1 MEPREAN
8 SGSKPKLV
16 EVMADRLRERIF
28 AQDPGAPLGS
38 LNDLAREMGVGIVTV
53 QQVARVLEHEGLLDV
68 RRGPGGGYFGRRPDI
83 TSLERSFGA
92 YLRSEPTS
100 WEEALDITSLL
111 FNELCAAAAR
121 CRDEGQFPVLEAIGA
136 EIAASV
142 AEAEIGPLEGRLQ
155 EQLFRMVRRPLFE
168 MLTRVAM
175 GVSES
180 RQADTTFRWGFGL
193 EQWQASRTAIIRA
206 VLARDADLAHF
217 EANRTNRRVVLR
229 ILDEAAAA

>member
-1 MEPREAN
+1 MEPREAH

-16 EVMADRLRERIF
+16 QVMADRLRETIF
-28 AQDPGAPLGS
+28 AQEPGTPLGS
-38 LNDLAREMGVGIVTV
+38 LNELARDMGVGIVTV

-121 CRDEGQFPVLEAIGA
+121 CRDETQCPVLEAIGA
-136 EIAASV
+136 EIAAS
-142 AEAEIGPLEGRLQ
+142 ATEAEIGPLEGRLQ
-155 EQLFRMVRRPLFE
+155 EHLFRMVRRPLFE

-175 GVSES
+175 GVSEA
-180 RQADTTFRWGFGL
+180 RQADTAFRWGFGL

-206 VLARDADLAHF
+206 VLARDPDLAHF
-217 EANRTNRRVVLR
+217 EANRTNRREVLR

>member
-1 MEPREAN
+1 MDAETTT
-8 SGSKPKLV
+8 SSKPKLV

-28 AQDPGAPLGS
+28 AQEPGEPLGS

-92 YLRSEPTS
+92 YLRSVPSS

-121 CRDEGQFPVLEAIGA
+121 CRDEAQFPVLEAIGK
-136 EIAASV
+136 EIAAS
-142 AEAEIGPLEGRLQ
+142 EDKGEIGPLESRLQ
-155 EQLFRMVRRPLFE
+155 EHLFRMVRRPLFE
-168 MLTRVAM
+168 MLTRVAI
-175 GVSES
+175 GVSVT
-180 RQADTTFRWGFGL
+180 RQADTSFRWGFGL
-193 EQWQASRTAIIRA
+193 EHWRASRTAIIRA
-206 VLARDADLAHF
+206 ILARDPDLAHF
-217 EANRTNRRVVLR
+217 EANRTNRREVLR
-229 ILDEAAAA
+229 ILAETGAD

>member
-1 MEPREAN
+1 MDTPETPSAA
-8 SGSKPKLV
+8 KPKLV
-16 EVMADRLRERIF
+16 QVMADRLRERIF
-28 AQDPGAPLGS
+28 AQEPGESLGS
-38 LNDLAREMGVGIVTV
+38 LSDLARDMGVGIVTV

-92 YLRSEPTS
+92 YLRSVPSS

-121 CRDEGQFPVLEAIGA
+121 CRDEAQFPVLDAIGA
-136 EIAASV
+136 EIAASDS
-142 AEAEIGPLEGRLQ
+142 EAQIGPLEGRLQ
-155 EQLFRMVRRPLFE
+155 EHLFRMVRRPLFE

-175 GVSES
+175 GVSEA
-180 RQADTTFRWGFGL
+180 RQADTAFRWGFGL
-193 EQWQASRTAIIRA
+193 DHWRASRTAIIRA

-217 EANRTNRRVVLR
+217 EANRTNRREVLR
-229 ILDEAAAA
+229 ILAEAGA

>member
-1 MEPREAN
+1 MDTPETPSAA
-8 SGSKPKLV
+8 KPKLV
-16 EVMADRLRERIF
+16 QVMADRLRERIF
-28 AQDPGAPLGS
+28 AQEPGESLGS
-38 LNDLAREMGVGIVTV
+38 LSDLARDMGVGIVTV

-92 YLRSEPTS
+92 YLRSVPSS

-121 CRDEGQFPVLEAIGA
+121 CRDEAQFPVLEAIGA
-136 EIAASV
+136 EITASDS
-142 AEAEIGPLEGRLQ
+142 EAQIGPLEGRLQ
-155 EQLFRMVRRPLFE
+155 EHLFRMVRRPLFE

-175 GVSES
+175 GVSEA
-180 RQADTTFRWGFGL
+180 RQADTAFRWGFGL
-193 EQWQASRTAIIRA
+193 DHWRASRTAIIRA

-217 EANRTNRRVVLR
+217 EANRTNRREVLR
-229 ILDEAAAA
+229 ILAEAGA